1 MKTKLSPR
9 FWCALTLFS
18 LIGQVA
24 WVVENMYF
32 NVFIYNMFRATA
44 DDISTMVAASA
55 ISAALT
61 TIFMGALSDRV
72 GKRKLFMCAGYI
84 LWGISILGFCF
95 IRVDAADPTV
105 WLATNASAVAI
116 SLVIILDCVMTF
128 FGSTAND
135 AAFNAWLTD
144 STDNTNRGAAEGINS
159 MMPLVAILAVFGGF
173 MFFDLTVAESWVWI
187 FAIIG
192 GVVIAIGVLGIFLIK
207 DSPKCVK
214 SETGYWQNLI
224 YGFRPSTVKGN
235 KSLYFY
241 LASFILFNISIQ
253 IFMPYLI
260 IYYEKSLGMADYV
273 FIMAPAIILASVATA
288 LWGKVYDKKGFDFS
302 GLIAL
307 ASLMTGYV
315 LLYLFKGTV
324 LVFAGSLFMMC
335 GYLCGMAVF
344 GAKIRDLTPDGKAGM
359 LQGVRI
365 CAQVLI
371 PGVIGPKIGS
381 MVLANAEL
389 VANNDGTFSFL
400 PNQNIF
406 LAALIVAVVLTV
418 LLVVLRPQKPV
429 RTVDLKTPFE
439 EAAKGDEW
447 EREYPRPQMKRDS
460 YLSLCGVWDLGVEKK
475 GTTEPIGEVKVPF
488 SPETRLSGVN
498 RTLQKDER
506 YIYEK
511 VFELTEDFARE
522 RTLLHFGAVDQI
534 AEVWLNGTYLGEHVG
549 GYLPF
554 TFDVSGIATA
564 GTNVLRVRV
573 TDELDIQLAY
583 GKQRKKRG
591 GMWYTPISGIWQAVW
606 LEGVPER
613 YISSLRITPTLSSVK
628 IDTVGGEDNK
638 TLTLH
643 LPEGDKEYTY
653 EGDQIEIEI
662 ENPILWSPENPHLYT
677 FTITD
682 GKDSI
687 DSYFALRTVEVKTVA
702 DKQYICLNG
711 KPYLFHGLLDQGY
724 YSDGIYT
731 PATPEGYRYDIA
743 KMKELGFNMLRK
755 HIKIEPDVF
764 YYECDKQ
771 GMVVFQDMLNSG
783 HYSFIFDTA
792 LPTAGWR
799 RGFFH
804 TVSAR
809 RRADFEGGSRALMD
823 LLYNHPSVCYY
834 TIFNEGW
841 GQYLGASRVYDE
853 FKAYD
858 PTRIFDTTSGWFKV
872 PRSDVQ
878 SEHIY
883 FRRVQFKREGRPL
896 VLSEFGGYSC
906 KIEGHSFNL
915 DQNYGYT
922 THPSTE
928 SFSNELERLYLEE
941 VLPAIQN
948 DGLCATVLTQVS
960 DVEDETNGLVTY
972 DRQVCKV
979 NTERMQALAKKLNEA
994 FDSQF

>member
-18 LIGQVA
+18 LVGQVA
-24 WVVENMYF
+24 WVVENMYL
-32 NVFIYNMFRATA
+32 NVFIYNMFNATA
-44 DDISTMVAASA
+44 SDISTMVAASA

-61 TIFMGALSDRV
+61 TILIGALSDRV

-95 IRVDAADPTV
+95 IRVDQANTGAWLTV
-105 WLATNASAVAI
+105 SSSAVAV
-116 SLVIILDCVMTF
+116 SLVIILDCLMTF
-128 FGSTAND
+128 FGSSAND

-159 MMPLVAILAVFGGF
+159 MMPLVAILVVFGGF
-173 MFFDLTVAESWVWI
+173 MFFDLTVAESWTWI

-192 GVVIAIGVLGIFLIK
+192 AVVIAIGILGIFLIK
-207 DSPKCVK
+207 DPVKCVK
-214 SETGYWQNLI
+214 SETGYFQNII
-224 YGFRPSTVKGN
+224 YGFRPSTVRGN
-235 KSLYFY
+235 GSLYFY
-241 LASFILFNISIQ
+241 LAAFILFNISIQ

-273 FIMAPAIILASVATA
+273 FIMAPAIVLASVATA

-302 GLIAL
+302 GFIAIS
-307 ASLMTGYV
+307 SLMLGYV
-315 LLYLFKGTV
+315 FLYLFKGTA
-324 LVFAGSLFMMC
+324 LVFIGSLFMMC

-365 CAQVLI
+365 CSQVLI

-381 MVLANAEL
+381 WVLKNAEL
-389 VANNDGTFSFL
+389 VANNDGTYSFL
-400 PNQNIF
+400 PNENIF
-406 LAALIVAVVLTV
+406 LAALVVAAVLTV
-418 LLVVLRPQKPV
+418 LLLLLRPQKPI
-429 RTVDLKTPFE
+429 RTQDLTTPFE

-460 YLSLCGVWDLGVEKK
+460 YLSLCGAWNLSVEKK
-475 GTTEPIGEVKVPF
+475 GVTTPLGSIVVPF
-488 SPETRLSGVN
+488 SPETRLSGVQ
-498 RTLQKDER
+498 RTLAKKEK
-506 YIYEK
+506 YVYEK
-511 VFELTEDFARE
+511 TFTLTPDLTKEKL
-522 RTLLHFGAVDQI
+522 LLHFGAVDQI
-534 AEVWLNGTYLGEHVG
+534 AEVWLNDTYLGKHEG

-554 TFDVSGIATA
+554 DFEVGDVAKVGENT
-564 GTNVLRVRV
+564 LRVRV
-573 TDELDIQLAY
+573 TDELDTELAY

-606 LEGVPER
+606 LEGVPEH
-613 YISSLRITPTLSSVK
+613 YISSLYVTPTLSAV
-628 IDTVGGEDNK
+628 TVETLGGNAQK
-638 TLTLH
+638 TFTLH
-643 LPEGDKEYTY
+643 LPEGDKVYTY
-653 EGDQIEIEI
+653 EGNRIEIEM
-662 ENPILWSPENPHLYT
+662 EDPILWSPENPHLYT
-677 FTITD
+677 FTLTD
-682 GKDSI
+682 GADKI
-687 DSYFALRTVEVKTVA
+687 DSYFALRTIESKTVA
-702 DKQYICLNG
+702 GKPYLCLNG
-711 KPYLFHGLLDQGY
+711 KPYFFHGLLDQGY

-731 PATPEGYRYDIA
+731 PATPDGYRYDIA

-771 GMVVFQDMLNSG
+771 GMIVFQDMLNSG
-783 HYSFIFDTA
+783 HYDFVFDTA

-804 TVSAR
+804 TVSRR
-809 RRADFEGGSRALMD
+809 RRADFEDGARAVID

-841 GQYLGASRVYDE
+841 GQYFGASRVYDQL
-853 FKAYD
+853 KACD
-858 PTRIFDTTSGWFKV
+858 STRIWDTASGWFKV

-883 FRRVQFKREGRPL
+883 FRRVDLAAKKRPL

-906 KIEGHSFNL
+906 RIEGHSFNL

-922 THPSTE
+922 THPTTE
-928 SFSNELERLYLEE
+928 SFENALEKLYFDE
-941 VLPAIQN
+941 VLPCIQN
-948 DGLCATVLTQVS
+948 GALCATVLTQVS

-979 NTERMQALAKKLNEA
+979 DAARMQALAQKLNDA